1 MKDKTDCQ
9 YSIVIPCYKSGN
21 WIEELVSRIDTV
33 MTSIG
38 EPFELILVNDASPDN
53 TWTEIQRVTRKY
65 PFIHAFDMFTNV
77 GQFRALICGFEH
89 ARGQWI
95 ITMDDDLQ
103 HPPEE
108 IPKLI
113 NAIKAQPNLDC
124 IMGIPREK
132 KHSRIRNL
140 GSRFMNWLNTVFF
153 GKPSSLKLSSFRIM
167 RGELLRA
174 VCTHPTS
181 KPIIGPLI
189 LKSTKRL
196 ANTEVK
202 HHLRTQGR
210 SGYNYIKLMSLTLD
224 NIFYNSTLPLK
235 FFSVL
240 GLISSLSSI
249 LIAAY
254 FFISYI
260 FGTIKIP
267 GFTTH
272 VLLICFFGGTSLFL
286 IGLLGEYV
294 IRILD
299 EVNRPPRY
307 IVRQEICSK
316 SNNTALPVCQMQ
328 YLPD

>member
-1 MKDKTDCQ
+1 MEDKTDYQ
-9 YSIVIPCYKSGN
+9 YTIVIPCYRSEN
-21 WIEELVSRIDTV
+21 WLEELVSRVDIV

-53 TWTEIQRVTRKY
+53 TWTEIQRVAKKY
-65 PFIHAFDMFTNV
+65 PFVRAFDMFTNV
-77 GQFRALICGFEH
+77 GQFRALLCGFEH
-89 ARGQWI
+89 ARGQLI

-113 NAIKAQPNLDC
+113 TALKAQPNLDC

-140 GSRFMNWLNTVFF
+140 GSRLMNWLNTVFF
-153 GKPSSLKLSSFRIM
+153 NKPPNLKLSSFRLM
-167 RGELLRA
+167 RRELVIHGICA
-174 VCTHPTS
+174 HPTS

-189 LKSTKRL
+189 LKSTKRV

-202 HHLRTQGR
+202 HNQRNHGK
-210 SGYNYIKLMSLTLD
+210 SGYSLFKLTLITLD

-235 FFSVL
+235 FFSIV
-240 GLISSLSSI
+240 GLVCSLASI
-249 LIAAY
+249 IIAVY

-260 FGTIKIP
+260 FGATKVP
-267 GFTTH
+267 GFTTP
-272 VLLICFFGGTSLFL
+272 VLLICFFGGTSLFS

-294 IRILD
+294 IRILE

-307 IVRQEICSK
+307 VIRQEINS
-316 SNNTALPVCQMQ
+316 SI
-328 YLPD
+328 

>member
-1 MKDKTDCQ
+1 MEDKTDCQ

-53 TWTEIQRVTRKY
+53 TWTEIQRVARKY

-108 IPKLI
+108 ISKLI

-140 GSRFMNWLNTVFF
+140 GSRFMSWLNTVFF
-153 GKPSSLKLSSFRIM
+153 NKPSSLKLSSFRIM
-167 RGELLRA
+167 RRELVIHG
-174 VCTHPTS
+174 VCAHPTS

-189 LKSTKRL
+189 LKSTKRV

-202 HHLRTQGR
+202 HNLRTRGK
-210 SGYNYIKLMSLTLD
+210 SGYSLVKLSRLTLD
-224 NIFYNSTLPLK
+224 NIFYNSTIPLK
-235 FFSVL
+235 FLSLL
-240 GLISSLSSI
+240 GLFSSLSSVI
-249 LIAAY
+249 IAIYFLICY
-254 FFISYI
+254 V
-260 FGTIKIP
+260 FGATKIP
-267 GFTTH
+267 GFTTQ
-272 VLLICFFGGTSLFL
+272 VLLICFFGGASLFS
-286 IGLLGEYV
+286 IGLLGEYI
-294 IRILD
+294 IRILE
-299 EVNRPPRY
+299 EVTRPPRY
-307 IVRQEICSK
+307 VIRQEIQGTYKTSVI
-316 SNNTALPVCQMQ
+316 PEYEMR
-328 YLPD
+328 

>member
-1 MKDKTDCQ
+1 MEYKTDCK
-9 YSIVIPCYKSGN
+9 YSIVVPCYKSER
-21 WIEELVSRIDTV
+21 WLEELVSRIERV

-38 EPFELILVNDASPDN
+38 EPFELILINDASPDN
-53 TWTEIQRVTRKY
+53 TWTEIQRLAKKF

-77 GQFRALICGFEH
+77 GQFRALLCGFEY
-89 ARGQWI
+89 AQGELI

-113 NAIKAQPNLDC
+113 SAMEAQLNLDC
-124 IMGIPREK
+124 IMGIPQEK
-132 KHSRIRNL
+132 KHSQIRNL
-140 GSRFMNWLNTVFF
+140 GSRFMNWLNTLFF
-153 GKPSSLKLSSFRIM
+153 DKPIALRLSSFRII
-167 RGELLRA
+167 RRELIP
-174 VCTHPTS
+174 VICTHPTS

-202 HHLRTQGR
+202 HHLRPHGR
-210 SGYNYIKLMSLTLD
+210 SGYRLLKLILLTLD

-235 FFSVL
+235 IFSVF
-240 GLISSLSSI
+240 GLLSSLASI
-249 LIAAY
+249 LIATY
-254 FFISYI
+254 FFINYLLGAI
-260 FGTIKIP
+260 TVP
-267 GFTTH
+267 GFMTH

-294 IRILD
+294 IRILE

-307 IVRQEICSK
+307 IVRQEIPSGLHK
-316 SNNTALPVCQMQ
+316 TALPA
-328 YLPD
+328 YPTKNLPN